1 MLKAA
6 FGLILSFML
15 LDAGCGKSVDS
26 PSTGTGAG
34 TTTSSGVGGSL
45 ARFTLAFNHL
55 YIVDNNKLDVYDVN
69 DPTNPVLKNTIWLNS
84 GIETIYPYQDKL
96 FIGSTTGMFIY
107 SIATPAEPVFLANA
121 MHTRS
126 CDPVVA
132 SGDYSYVT
140 LRGGTP
146 CGPTD
151 DAFNVYNISDI
162 TAPVLKASLALPT
175 PYGLGIQDKAVY
187 VCLQKNGLSVV
198 DVSDPS
204 APTESKRITDADWFY
219 DVIPVNDLLICYT
232 NKGLALYDIKN
243 RMDPSLITKVA
254 N

>member
-1 MLKAA
+1 MLKAS

-26 PSTGTGAG
+26 PSGGTVGG
-34 TTTSSGVGGSL
+34 TTTSTGVGGSL

-55 YIVDNNKLDVYDVN
+55 YLVDNYKLDVYDIN
-69 DPTNPVLKNTIWLNS
+69 DPANPVFKTSILLNS
-84 GIETIYPYQDKL
+84 GIETIYPYKDKL
-96 FIGSTTGMFIY
+96 FIGSATGMFIY
-107 SIATPAEPVFLANA
+107 SIANPSDPVFLANA
-121 MHTRS
+121 RHVRS

-132 SGDYSYVT
+132 SGNFSYIT

-146 CGPTD
+146 CGPVE

-162 TAPVLKASLALPT
+162 TAPVLTASLALPA
-175 PYGLGIQDKAVY
+175 PYGLGIQDNTVY

-198 DVSDPS
+198 DVSNPS
-204 APTESKRITDADWFY
+204 APAEIKRITDADSFY
-219 DVIPVNDLLICYT
+219 DVIPVDDLLICYT
-232 NKGLALYDIKN
+232 DKGLALYDITN
-243 RMDPSLITKVA
+243 RTNPSLITKVA

>member
-1 MLKAA
+1 MLKVS

-15 LDAGCGKSVDS
+15 LDAGCGKSVDT
-26 PSTGTGAG
+26 PSTGTVAA

-107 SIATPAEPVFLANA
+107 SIATPADPVFLANA
-121 MHTRS
+121 RHARS

-132 SGDYSYVT
+132 SGNYSYVT
-140 LRGGTP
+140 LRSGTP
-146 CGPTD
+146 CGPTE

-175 PYGLGIQDKAVY
+175 PYGLGIQDDAVY

-198 DVSDPS
+198 DVSNPS

>member
-1 MLKAA
+1 MLNAA
-6 FGLILSFML
+6 FGLILSFIL
-15 LDAGCGKSVDS
+15 LEVGCGKSVDS
-26 PSTGTGAG
+26 PSTGTGMG
-34 TTTSSGVGGSL
+34 TTPSSGVGGSL

-55 YIVDNNKLDVYDVN
+55 YMVDNNKLDVYDVN
-69 DPTNPVLKNTIWLNS
+69 DPTNPVLKNTVWLTS

-121 MHTRS
+121 VHARS

-132 SGDYSYVT
+132 SGKYSYVT
-140 LRGGTP
+140 LRSGTL
-146 CGPTD
+146 CGPTED
-151 DAFNVYNISDI
+151 VFNVYNISDI
-162 TAPVLKASLALPT
+162 TSPVLTASLALPT
-175 PYGLGIQDKAVY
+175 PHGLGIQDNAVY

-204 APTESKRITDADWFY
+204 APKESTRIADADWFY

-243 RMDPSLITKVA
+243 RMNPSLITKVA